1 MSKNITQTI
10 ADFASSTRFE
20 DLPSDVVDYAKL
32 LILDTLICGL
42 SAGRMPRTVMMH
54 RLLDEFGGKEES
66 VVFGS
71 RRRYPAALASM
82 ANAEIMN
89 CLDADDTFFT
99 SSHFAA
105 FNVATALAEAER
117 SNASGK
123 DLVLAVVLGFDINAR
138 INLASEVIRQN
149 EDGEL
154 QWAELQGMG
163 FAAMGTA
170 VTSGVLRGLDRE
182 QMRNALGL
190 VSYAAPNPVVNTTS
204 ARRKHHSFKYANY
217 SGTAFAGVM
226 SAMLAGQ
233 GYNAEQSCLDAA
245 AFIRAQGCLA
255 SVDELLLE
263 DLGRK
268 WWITETAIKFYPSCR
283 YTHGPIDMLT
293 SLMAEEG
300 LKADDIE
307 ESTIFINPMGYAL
320 LFFREPAKSL
330 DIDHCAPSSGAFNIP
345 YVMALAAL
353 GRRPGPGWYSEESLK
368 DPQVWS
374 LASRF
379 KVAPDEQGQRE
390 IVAALGEKIRRFRKT
405 PASILVK
412 ARGNEYRRSIEY
424 VAGDPGQT
432 RRALTGTR

>member
-307 ESTIFINPMGYAL
+307 ESTIFINPMGYAPVSYTHL
-320 LFFREPAKSL
+320 TLPTS
-330 DIDHCAPSSGAFNIP
+330 D
-345 YVMALAAL
+345 
-353 GRRPGPGWYSEESLK
+353 
-368 DPQVWS
+368 
-374 LASRF
+374 
-379 KVAPDEQGQRE
+379 
-390 IVAALGEKIRRFRKT
+390 
-405 PASILVK
+405 LV
-412 ARGNEYRRSIEY
+412 
-424 VAGDPGQT
+424 
-432 RRALTGTR
+432 